1 MSEKTYIPDKVPSWY
16 ERGTGWLTMNE
27 QLDVNVKKYPN
38 KMAVK
43 DWRGKAFTYREF
55 DERVNR
61 LANALLSLG
70 LKKGDRVSTMMLNCE
85 EYAEVYCAV
94 AKAGLVI
101 APISWRFVSSEVQ
114 YIVNHADSK
123 AIIVEEEFIP
133 IVDQAKASFEDV
145 VKEGCIAVR
154 RSDKPVP
161 KGYIDYEDFL
171 ANAPSTRPKVPIEPK
186 DPWIQVYTSGT
197 TGLPKGCV
205 RSHGSYS
212 AVYTIFT
219 IEHGFDE
226 SMCGMTIMPWFHV
239 NSTFY
244 GLLWLYIGGSQF
256 IGRDRS
262 FDPEELLRI
271 VDREKVSFI
280 SLIPTH
286 YKLLLDLPNEVK
298 KKYDVSSLK
307 VLLTSSAPVRG
318 PIKERILEWMPHVKL
333 LEAYG
338 STEAGIVTLLKHE
351 DQLRKVGSIGRET
364 LNTYEIKLLDDEGNV
379 IRDPGKVGELYSR
392 GPMMLDGYYKD
403 PEKTRKSFRIIDG
416 QLYFSAGDMAMRDEE
431 GYIYLV
437 DRKDNMIITGGE
449 KVFPS
454 EVEQVIAQ
462 NPDVTEVCVVGLP
475 DEKWGEAVT
484 AVVVSREGS
493 KLTKKDVIDWCTGKM
508 AGYKR
513 PKKVFFMKAEELP
526 RTGSGKIIHRRVK
539 EKLIK
544 QLRIA

>member
-1 MSEKTYIPDKVPSWY
+1 MSERASIPEYVPSWY
-16 ERGTGWLTMNE
+16 ERGTEWLTIGE
-27 QLDVNVKKYPN
+27 QLDVNAKKYPN

-43 DWRGKAFTYREF
+43 DWRGKTFNYREF
-55 DERVNR
+55 NERVNR
-61 LANALLSLG
+61 LANSLLSLG
-70 LKKGDRVSTMMLNCE
+70 LRKGDRFSTMMLNCE
-85 EYAEVYCAV
+85 EYADVYCAA
-94 AKAGLVI
+94 AKAGLVV

-114 YIVNHADSK
+114 YVVNHADSK
-123 AIIVEEEFIP
+123 VVIVEEEFVP
-133 IVDQAKASFEDV
+133 IVDQVKAKFEDV
-145 VKEGCIAVR
+145 IKEGYVVVKR
-154 RSDKPVP
+154 TDKPVP
-161 KGYIDYEDFL
+161 EGYEDYEAFL
-171 ANAPSTRPKVPIEPK
+171 ASASPTRPKVLVEPK

-212 AVYTIFT
+212 AVYTVFA

-226 SMCGMTIMPWFHV
+226 NMCGMTIMPWFHV

-256 IGRDRS
+256 IGRDRG
-262 FDPEELLRI
+262 FDPEELLQI
-271 VDREKVSFI
+271 VNREKINFI

-286 YKLLLDLPNEVK
+286 YKLLLDLPEDVK

-318 PIKERILEWMPHVKL
+318 PIKERILKWMPHVKL

-338 STEAGIVTLLKHE
+338 STEAGIVTILKHE

-364 LNTYEIKLLDDEGNV
+364 LCTYEIKLLDDEGNV
-379 IRDPGKVGELYSR
+379 ITEPRMIGELYSR
-392 GPMMLDGYYKD
+392 GSMMFDGYYKD
-403 PEKTRKSFRIIDG
+403 PEKTKKSFRVIDDK
-416 QLYFSAGDMAMRDEE
+416 LYFSAGDMAMRDEE

-462 NPDVTEVCVVGLP
+462 SPDVVEVCVIGLP

-484 AVVVSREGS
+484 AVVVTGESS
-493 KLTKKDVIDWCTGKM
+493 KLTEKEVIDWCTGKITS
-508 AGYKR
+508 YKK

-526 RTGSGKIIHRRVK
+526 RTGSGKIIHRGVK
-539 EKLIK
+539 EKLLK
-544 QLRIA
+544 QLGLS